1 MLTFLAICEYWL
13 VSIVPRKTPVSE
25 TALILYRSST
35 QSAAYSFLAGSTIA
49 DFSENYE
56 ARADYQIA
64 FFFYSVAPLLF
75 FLALAAAILFIVR
88 KIVSTKSRKE

>member
-1 MLTFLAICEYWL
+1 
-13 VSIVPRKTPVSE
+13 
-25 TALILYRSST
+25 
-35 QSAAYSFLAGSTIA
+35 LAGSTIA